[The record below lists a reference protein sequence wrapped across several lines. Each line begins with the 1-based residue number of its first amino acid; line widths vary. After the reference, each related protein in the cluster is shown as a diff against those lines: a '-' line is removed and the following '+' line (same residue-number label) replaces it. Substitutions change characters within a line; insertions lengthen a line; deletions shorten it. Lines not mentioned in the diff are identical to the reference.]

1 MKRRY
6 LRAILDDPPMLV
18 EAEDNEKLGIIY
30 IEFYFCRLLF
40 LLMRLK
46 ETTNSSLKGRLKSEK
61 REVDL
66 LTEELKTTSRELSS
80 SMLTGIFFTY

>member
-1 MKRRY
+1 
-6 LRAILDDPPMLV
+6 MLV